1 LTEKAIHGQHEAMN
15 RSWLLSP
22 SAPAPRPLAPGGE
35 GAAHGEYL
43 RETFPYS
50 LPPLTRFE
58 NEPVPLEPAPEIWI
72 TDTTFRDGQQSRV
85 PYTPRQI
92 ADLYGLLARLGGP
105 RGMIRQSE
113 FFLYTD
119 KDRRAVEL
127 CQEQGLPFPQVTGW
141 IRASLDDYRLVRAAG
156 LQETGILAS
165 ISDYHVYRKMRSDR
179 RTVLEGYVRVVEA
192 ALADGVV
199 PRVHLEDA
207 TRADVPGVVVPFARR
222 LMDLGRQAG
231 IQVKVRYP
239 DTLGVG
245 VSHPNAA
252 LPRGIPR
259 LTAALRHDAGVP
271 PAALE
276 YHGQN
281 DLDAIVSNAVS
292 AWLYGAS
299 ANNGTLLG
307 IGERS
312 GNTPIEALVFW
323 LISLTGETHGMDTLA
338 ITDIADYYRRIG
350 EPVDAR
356 LPFVGEN
363 FNVTRA
369 GVHAD
374 GLIKDE
380 EIYNPFDTTALLGR
394 PPRVAITDKSGTA
407 GLLMWI
413 RDHRPELGTGLIKQD
428 PRVRRLNEAIIEEF
442 SAGRVTSLGDDE
454 VGGLVDAMFS
464 PAQSGR
470 DEAS

>member
-1 LTEKAIHGQHEAMN
+1 MTDT
-15 RSWLLSP
+15 WLLP
-22 SAPAPRPLAPGGE
+22 PTPTLPRRRGGSD
-35 GAAHGEYL
+35 GEYF

-58 NEPVPLEPAPEIWI
+58 ADAVPLGPAPAIWI
-72 TDTTFRDGQQSRV
+72 TDTTFRDGQQSRA
-85 PYTPRQI
+85 PYTPEQI
-92 ADLYGLLARLGGP
+92 ADLYELLARLGGP

-113 FFLYTD
+113 FFLYTE

-127 CQEQGLPFPQVTGW
+127 CLEKGLRYPEITGW

-156 LQETGILAS
+156 LRETGILAS

-179 RTVLEGYVRVVEA
+179 ETVLNGYLRVVEA
-192 ALADGVV
+192 ALGDGVV
-199 PRVHLEDA
+199 PRVHLEDS
-207 TRADVPGVVVPFARR
+207 TRADVHGVVVPFVRR
-222 LMDLGRQAG
+222 LMELGRQAG

-245 VSHPNAA
+245 VPHPNAA

-259 LTAALRHDAGVP
+259 LTAALRHEAGVP
-271 PAALE
+271 AEALE

-281 DLDAIVSNAVS
+281 DFDAIIPNAVC

-312 GNTPIEALVFW
+312 GNTPIESLVFW
-323 LISLTGETHGMDTLA
+323 LISLTGDTHEMDTTA

-350 EPVDAR
+350 EPVDVR
-356 LPFVGEN
+356 LPFVGDD

-380 EIYNPFDTTALLGR
+380 EIYNPFDTALLLRR
-394 PPRVAITDKSGTA
+394 PPRVAITDKSGAA
-407 GLLMWI
+407 GLLLWI
-413 RDHRPELGTGLIKQD
+413 RDHRPRLAVGLTKQD
-428 PRVRRLNEAIIEEF
+428 PRVRRLNERIIEAF
-442 SAGRVTSLGDDE
+442 SAGRVTSLGDEE
-454 VGGLVDAMFS
+454 VGGLVD
-464 PAQSGR
+464 
-470 DEAS
+470 EAFG

>member
-1 LTEKAIHGQHEAMN
+1 MP

-22 SAPAPRPLAPGGE
+22 SDAPTGPAPARRDGDP
-35 GAAHGEYL
+35 GEYL

-50 LPPLTRFE
+50 MPPLTRFE
-58 NEPVPLEPAPEIWI
+58 PDAVPLDPAPAIWI
-72 TDTTFRDGQQSRV
+72 TDTTFRDGQQSRA
-85 PYTPRQI
+85 PYTPEQI
-92 ADLYGLLARLGGP
+92 ADLYGLQARLGGP

-119 KDRRAVEL
+119 RDRRAVEL
-127 CQEQGLPFPQVTGW
+127 CQDMGLRYPEITGW

-156 LQETGILAS
+156 LRETGILAS
-165 ISDYHVYRKMRSDR
+165 ISDYHVFRKMRSDR
-179 RTVLEGYVRVVEA
+179 RTVLDGYARVVEA

-245 VSHPNAA
+245 VPHPNAA

-259 LTAALRHDAGVP
+259 LTAALRHEAGVP
-271 PAALE
+271 PEALE
-276 YHGQN
+276 FHGQN
-281 DLDAIVSNAVS
+281 DLDAIVPNAFC

-312 GNTPIEALVFW
+312 GNTPIESLVFW

-338 ITDIADYYRRIG
+338 ITEIAEYYRRIG
-350 EPVDAR
+350 EPVDVR

-380 EIYNPFDTTALLGR
+380 EIYNPFDTAGLLGR
-394 PPRVAITDKSGTA
+394 PPRVAITDKSGAA

-413 RDHRPELGTGLIKQD
+413 RDHRSALAPDLTKQD
-428 PRVRRLNEAIIEEF
+428 ARVRRLNEAVIEEF
-442 SAGRVTSLGDDE
+442 STGRVTSLSDAE
-454 VGGLVDAMFS
+454 VGSLVD
-464 PAQSGR
+464 
-470 DEAS
+470 EAFVPGG